1 MGDVGTFI
9 TNYGAHIFFWEAQ
22 PMPQKARAKSQ
33 LAWSRSKRVMR
44 KGRGTAVVPP
54 VVKSS
59 HPSRV
64 QICCEMGE

>member
-1 MGDVGTFI
+1 
-9 TNYGAHIFFWEAQ
+9 
-22 PMPQKARAKSQ
+22 MPQKARAKSQ
-33 LAWSRSKRVMR
+33 PAWSRSKRVIR
-44 KGRGTAVVPP
+44 KGRGAAVVPP